1 MTNATRWQRKKDVR
15 PGEILDAALKQFVE
29 KGFRATKLEDIAR
42 AAGVTKGTPYLYFAN
57 KEEIFKAVVRET
69 QVANLSKLQ
78 ALSEQYD
85 GSARALLFAF
95 VEQWWQEVGATSSG
109 GLCKLIMAET
119 ASFPE
124 LAQFYFTEVILPA
137 RQMVAQVLQRGIA
150 QGEFRAV
157 PIDTT
162 VETLLAPLIQQ
173 LIWTHSFGTVPG
185 CHSAGG
191 HDPLR
196 MLLDGLDLMLHG
208 LLPRD

>member
-1 MTNATRWQRKKDVR
+1 MTNTTRWQRKKDVR
-15 PGEILDAALKQFVE
+15 PGEILDAALTQFVE

-85 GSARALLFAF
+85 GSARELLCAF
-95 VEQWWQEVGATSSG
+95 VEQWWQEVGATPSG

-119 ASFPE
+119 ANFPE
-124 LAQFYFTEVILPA
+124 LAQFYFNEVILPA
-137 RQMVAQVLQRGIA
+137 RQMVAQVLERGIA
-150 QGEFRAV
+150 RGEFRAV
-157 PIDTT
+157 PIETT

-173 LIWTHSFGTVPG
+173 LIWTHSFATVPG
-185 CHSAGG
+185 CHSPGG
-191 HDPLR
+191 HDPR
-196 MLLDGLDLMLHG
+196 QQLLAGLELMLSG
-208 LLPRD
+208 LLPRP

>member
-15 PGEILDAALKQFVE
+15 PGEILDAALTQFVE

-78 ALSEQYD
+78 ALSQQYD
-85 GSARALLFAF
+85 GTSRELLHAF
-95 VEQWWQEVGATSSG
+95 VEQWWQEVGSTPSG

-119 ASFPE
+119 ANFPE
-124 LAQFYFTEVILPA
+124 LAQFYFNEVILPA
-137 RQMVAQVLQRGIA
+137 RRMVAQVLEHGIA

-173 LIWTHSFGTVPG
+173 LIWVHSFATVPG
-185 CHSAGG
+185 CHSAAG
-191 HDPLR
+191 HDPCRL
-196 MLLDGLDLMLHG
+196 LLDGLDLMLNG